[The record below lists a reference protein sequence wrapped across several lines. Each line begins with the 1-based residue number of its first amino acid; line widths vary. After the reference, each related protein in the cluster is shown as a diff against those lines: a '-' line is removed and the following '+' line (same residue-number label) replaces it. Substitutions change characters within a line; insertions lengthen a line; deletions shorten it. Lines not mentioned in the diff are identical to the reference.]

1 MAHTLIIG
9 KNQRLTLTV
18 RQFLNRFFDNAR
30 TLFRLNHIRT
40 FVIVT
45 DAVIIMLN
53 QDCTAFAQNARA
65 QAVTT
70 EMADDTGVEAVYYD
84 DETGLTDEDIKYMKA
99 CREMMAKELETLDP
113 EARMIRMEEIRE
125 KYHNKTGL
133 IDWKAEYEQM
143 TADTE

>member
-1 MAHTLIIG
+1 MLDFRIIAYGKFNIAIKMVERMKKILIFMAVMA
-9 KNQRLTLTV
+9 LTYGS
-18 RQFLNRFFDNAR
+18 
-30 TLFRLNHIRT
+30 
-40 FVIVT
+40 
-45 DAVIIMLN
+45 
-53 QDCTAFAQNARA
+53 AQNAQA

-70 EMADDTGVEAVYYD
+70 EMAEDAGVEAVYYD

-143 TADTE
+143 TADME